1 MDLGREQKDRAAA
14 FLLNGK
20 LPAALEEFKKAVALD
35 PQDLLARR
43 KVAEAFARMGRI
55 EDAIAAYQG
64 LAGRYAVAGH
74 LLEAIAVGKVILQL
88 DPHHQQTQQALAQ
101 FAERREQKQ
110 REGWHARLPTTM
122 TALIEQERLRE
133 APAEPTPSV
142 DVEMT
147 GGLAEPFPEL
157 PRELMVELLQRL
169 SMRSAAQGEAIVVE
183 GERGA
188 SMFVLAH
195 GKVQVVR
202 QVRGG
207 EPRAVDEM
215 EEGSIFGEI
224 ALLAEVP
231 RVASVIASE
240 ESLLLE
246 VSRELLDEMS
256 TRHKALPALL
266 QRFYKERLLANLLR
280 SSELFRTFSRE
291 ALARLAEKFELKTA
305 ERGDE
310 LMRQGD
316 NGRGLF
322 VLLRGRC
329 VAYDVPTGEE
339 YPELSEGAV
348 LGEISLLELCPATA
362 TVRAETRCVLLFLSR
377 QDFAEE
383 VLKNAEVTKKLER
396 IARERLERSAKLF
409 DHFGGSL
416 RRCCSRRPDGPMML
430 RRTLRRAFSATLASV
445 ARQARRRRSAGEE
458 VESPLNAY
466 R

>member
-1 MDLGREQKDRAAA
+1 
-14 FLLNGK
+14 
-20 LPAALEEFKKAVALD
+20 
-35 PQDLLARR
+35 
-43 KVAEAFARMGRI
+43 
-55 EDAIAAYQG
+55 
-64 LAGRYAVAGH
+64 
-74 LLEAIAVGKVILQL
+74 
-88 DPHHQQTQQALAQ
+88 
-101 FAERREQKQ
+101 
-110 REGWHARLPTTM
+110 M

-409 DHFGGSL
+409 DHFGGITPAL
-416 RRCCSRRPDGPMML
+416 L
-430 RRTLRRAFSATLASV
+430 
-445 ARQARRRRSAGEE
+445 
-458 VESPLNAY
+458 
-466 R
+466 